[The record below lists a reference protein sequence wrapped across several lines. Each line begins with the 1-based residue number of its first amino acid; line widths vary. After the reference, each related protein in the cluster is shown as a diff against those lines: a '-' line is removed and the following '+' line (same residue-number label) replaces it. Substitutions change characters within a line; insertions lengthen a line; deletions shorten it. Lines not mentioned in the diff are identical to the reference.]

1 LSDELRRARWSRGGR
16 IAFAIVVAAVFA
28 GVVWRDADQLRHVEL
43 TVSPGWLF
51 AAAPVSLAGSALLP
65 LAWRRLV
72 AASGHRIG
80 IRRALRIWCVSQ
92 TGRYLPT
99 GAAAVASRAVL
110 AAREGVPRAVTVA
123 TMAVELA
130 LLVGVSTTLALVA
143 LPAESLT
150 WPARIALLAAGV
162 GGLAALP
169 FVVSAVSARVPRLDP
184 HRAGGWRRREL
195 YESELLFLAN
205 GAVKSIAFVLLAAAL
220 LPVDAS
226 DVVLLV
232 GAVNG
237 GAVAGIIGITPAGL
251 GVREGAIAGILGH
264 RYGLGDGAA
273 LAVAWRAWE
282 IAIESVW
289 LAIVHLPA
297 FRPHSQ
303 MEAGSRED
311 ASSLRSST
319 RPPPVSPPT

>member
-1 LSDELRRARWSRGGR
+1 LSADARDDESPEAGDGSRARWSRGAR
-16 IAFAIVVAAVFA
+16 IAFVVVVAAVFVR
-28 GVVWRDADQLRHVEL
+28 VVWHDADELRHVEL
-43 TVSPGWLF
+43 TVSPGWLL
-51 AAAPVSLAGSALLP
+51 AAAPVSLAGSTLLP

-72 AASGHRIG
+72 AASGHRLG
-80 IRRALRIWCVSQ
+80 VRRALRIWCVSQ

-130 LLVGVSTTLALVA
+130 LLVGVSTTLALVT

-150 WPARIALLAAGV
+150 WSARAALLVVGL
-162 GGLAALP
+162 GGLAAMP

-195 YESELLFLAN
+195 YRSELLFLAN
-205 GAVKSIAFVLLAAAL
+205 GLLKSAAFVLLAAAL
-220 LPVDAS
+220 LPVETS
-226 DVVLLV
+226 DVALLI

-237 GAVAGIIGITPAGL
+237 GAVVGIIGITPAGL

-273 LAVAWRAWE
+273 LAVALRAWE
-282 IAIESVW
+282 IVIESVW

-297 FRPHSQ
+297 FRPDSKA
-303 MEAGSRED
+303 EAS
-311 ASSLRSST
+311 
-319 RPPPVSPPT
+319 